1 MGTVDLHT
9 HSTFSD
15 GTCSPS
21 ELVNKAVSCGLQAIA
36 LTDHDTVEGIPDFL
50 EAAKDMAIEAIP
62 GTELSVG
69 FRDRDIHIVGLFI
82 DHTHEGFQKMSQIMI
97 KRRDARNEEMAARFR
112 RDNIPITMEELT
124 NGNPDAVVT
133 RAHFA
138 RLLIKYGVVKNTAE
152 AFDGYLDP
160 SAPYYVPREYI
171 SREEGI
177 KTILAAGGVP
187 ILAHPLLYHLSEK
200 ELCSLLTELKEYGL
214 LGIEVK
220 YSTYSKQDEYF
231 IRNIAKK
238 FDLLPGGGSDF
249 HGTNKPHI
257 SLGSGMGHL
266 AVPYEY
272 LQQMKEYAA
281 RS

>member
-1 MGTVDLHT
+1 MVT
-9 HSTFSD
+9 
-15 GTCSPS
+15 
-21 ELVNKAVSCGLQAIA
+21 
-36 LTDHDTVEGIPDFL
+36 LTPQHL
-50 EAAKDMAIEAIP
+50 
-62 GTELSVG
+62 
-69 FRDRDIHIVGLFI
+69 
-82 DHTHEGFQKMSQIMI
+82 
-97 KRRDARNEEMAARFR
+97 N
-112 RDNIPITMEELT
+112 
-124 NGNPDAVVT
+124 
-133 RAHFA
+133 
-138 RLLIKYGVVKNTAE
+138 
-152 AFDGYLDP
+152 
-160 SAPYYVPREYI
+160 YVPREYI

-238 FDLLPGGGSDF
+238 FDLLPSGGSDF